1 MTNVLV
7 FGIIEFMINHD
18 SHTNPLKT
26 APYDWETE
34 VDLPT
39 EAEIY
44 QFPFVNE
51 EDDENDF
58 PEIES
63 DEDAEIVDIT
73 PTLAAK
79 KRERNPLED
88 KRVQLALGTIGVA
101 GMYFA
106 TNGGKTPVAN
116 LEAIWQMLT

>member
-1 MTNVLV
+1 MLV

-18 SHTNPLKT
+18 SPANPFT
-26 APYDWETE
+26 SAPYDWASEA
-34 VDLPT
+34 DLPT

>member
-1 MTNVLV
+1 
-7 FGIIEFMINHD
+7 MINHD

-79 KRERNPLED
+79 NVNVTHSKINEYNLH
-88 KRVQLALGTIGVA
+88 LA
-101 GMYFA
+101 
-106 TNGGKTPVAN
+106 P
-116 LEAIWQMLT
+116 